1 MWFTI
6 CFNYLIK
13 RFDNLIIYNFLI
25 ISDFLYL
32 IIKLNIRKLF
42 LNIFSSFSIFQI
54 TNIVINW
61 KAQNNKDKLKK
72 VVFIGCYMG
81 KTGVLF
87 DNEKNFICFII
98 IYCLYLYFQNYPL
111 GDPVNNHHSCPCHP
125 KNTGRK
131 KKKQFWFSLGGFT
144 RIFSEIKQ
152 GWIFPKIE

>member
-42 LNIFSSFSIFQI
+42 LNIFSFSIFQI

-72 VVFIGCYMG
+72 VVFIGVCVIMKKILYVSWLFIVYIYSTTITCVHVIR
-81 KTGVLF
+81 KTQ
-87 DNEKNFICFII
+87 EE
-98 IYCLYLYFQNYPL
+98 
-111 GDPVNNHHSCPCHP
+111 
-125 KNTGRK
+125 K
-131 KKKQFWFSLGGFT
+131 KKKSILVFLGGVLQG
-144 RIFSEIKQ
+144 FSRK
-152 GWIFPKIE
+152 